1 MTDIS
6 FHHCA
11 ISVPDLNAAI
21 EWYEAMLD
29 YTVEKRFSVKPANA
43 KAAML
48 RRGDLRIEVFEV
60 PGAAPLPAD
69 RRVPLSDLRTHG
81 TKHPAYRVEDMD
93 AAISDFEAK
102 GVEVVFVV
110 REQFG
115 KGCFIRDC
123 AGNLI
128 EFVEETNV

>member
-11 ISVPDLNAAI
+11 ISVPNLDAAI
-21 EWYEAMLD
+21 EWYGAMLD
-29 YTVEKRFSVKPANA
+29 YTVEKRFAVKPANA

-60 PGAAPLPAD
+60 PGAAPLPED

-81 TKHPAYRVEDMD
+81 TKHPAYRVADME

-128 EFVEETNV
+128 EFVEEDNV